1 MKRSKFDLSH
11 ERKLSLQMG
20 DLVPIMCQEVLPGDK
35 FRVNTELLGRLA
47 PMLAPVMHR
56 MNVVVHNWFVPNR
69 LVWDEWQDFI
79 TGGRDGDLAPVHP
92 HFFAVP
98 ASNTALFTNGTLAD
112 YFGLPT
118 IPTTVPPITNQFKVS
133 ALPFRAYQLIYNEFY
148 RDPNLSQPVDFGTGS
163 GQVAPTDPE
172 FVAMMT
178 LRKSSWEKDYFT
190 SALPWAQRGG
200 NAAAP
205 VDYLSGTTAQVRQ
218 TGTELPP
225 ADGNIKSTAGG
236 LKSFADENIRIES
249 AAGVDINEWRKAW
262 MVQKWLE
269 KNARGGYR
277 YIEMILKH
285 FGVMSSDSRLQ
296 RPEFLGGKASPVVIS
311 EVLSTFQFSGD
322 ASGQPQG
329 NMAGH
334 GIAASSGLGWSRK
347 FEEHG
352 YVISILRVL
361 PRTCYQQ
368 GIPKQFM
375 RFDKFDYPWPTFA
388 NLGEQEVKQSEIYA
402 DYGLP
407 QDTPDATFGYQER
420 YAECK
425 YGFNTVHG
433 DFRDSLAYWHEGRIF
448 ASAPALNEAF
458 VEADPSHRI
467 FAVEDETVHKL
478 YFQVYHK
485 VDALRPLPFFGT
497 PL

>member
-1 MKRSKFDLSH
+1 
-11 ERKLSLQMG
+11 
-20 DLVPIMCQEVLPGDK
+20 
-35 FRVNTELLGRLA
+35 
-47 PMLAPVMHR
+47 
-56 MNVVVHNWFVPNR
+56 
-69 LVWDEWQDFI
+69 
-79 TGGRDGDLAPVHP
+79 
-92 HFFAVP
+92 
-98 ASNTALFTNGTLAD
+98 
-112 YFGLPT
+112 
-118 IPTTVPPITNQFKVS
+118 
-133 ALPFRAYQLIYNEFY
+133 
-148 RDPNLSQPVDFGTGS
+148 
-163 GQVAPTDPE
+163 
-172 FVAMMT
+172 
-178 LRKSSWEKDYFT
+178 
-190 SALPWAQRGG
+190 
-200 NAAAP
+200 
-205 VDYLSGTTAQVRQ
+205 
-218 TGTELPP
+218 
-225 ADGNIKSTAGG
+225 
-236 LKSFADENIRIES
+236 
-249 AAGVDINEWRKAW
+249 

-467 FAVEDETVHKL
+467 FAVEDEMVHKL